1 MRRRMLPLALLV
13 LTATAQAQVS
23 GDEALSGAPLAR
35 LTQAQDY
42 VLRRASSYDRTGGNA
57 DYRTMAPG
65 ENVRSRLAAR
75 LARRTEPMHQVRFGH
90 IAVVR
95 LGRRRKTYRF

>member
-42 VLRRASSYDRTGGNA
+42 VLRRASSYDL
-57 DYRTMAPG
+57 
-65 ENVRSRLAAR
+65 SLI
-75 LARRTEPMHQVRFGH
+75 H
-90 IAVVR
+90 I
-95 LGRRRKTYRF
+95 